1 MTGGIIYLISSPN
14 TKKVYIGKTVKSLRE
29 RFGGHNAKNNTTR
42 SSLIF
47 EYGDAEIKELYR
59 FKTCSKIELSMKELE
74 FINIYKD
81 VAVNAE
87 VYDLPKKNKEENLT
101 LKKLENKIKS
111 KIEKREQKKEEE
123 EIQNQEF
130 EYDAICWYEA
140 NIIKKEGSRLNRSD
154 AYRNYV
160 TNSKSILG
168 KYKFF
173 DFMVENAGLPQKT
186 SGVFCYKNISLK

>member
-14 TKKVYIGKTVKSLRE
+14 TKKVYIGKTVKSLRD
-29 RFGGHNAKNNTTR
+29 RFGGHSAKTNSTR

-87 VYDLPKKNKEENLT
+87 VYDLPEKVKIFKKEENLS
-101 LKKLENKIKS
+101 LRKQA
-111 KIEKREQKKEEE
+111 EKRKAEKEDK
-123 EIQNQEF
+123 IQEHDF

-140 NIIKKEGSRLNRSD
+140 NIIKKEGSRINRAE
-154 AYRNYV
+154 AYRNYI
-160 TNSKSILG
+160 TNSKSILT
-168 KYKFF
+168 KSKFF
-173 DFMVENAGLPQKT
+173 DFMFENAGEPYKSKGL
-186 SGVFCYKNISLK
+186 VCYKNISLK